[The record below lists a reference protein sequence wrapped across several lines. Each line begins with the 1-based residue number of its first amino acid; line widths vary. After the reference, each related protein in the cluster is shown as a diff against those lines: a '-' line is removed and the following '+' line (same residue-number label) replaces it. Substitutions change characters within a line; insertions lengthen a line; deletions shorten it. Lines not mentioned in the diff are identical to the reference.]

1 MSYPPRKNQT
11 YMLNDLLFPAYQNAL
26 EQYEIKT
33 NHYELVVKKTYVVA
47 RLKVYGTIIDSKS
60 FSGGGDAYEL
70 AKLWLKKTRTKLWLE
85 VMEVTNYEL

>member
-47 RLKVYGTIIDSKS
+47 RLKV
-60 FSGGGDAYEL
+60 
-70 AKLWLKKTRTKLWLE
+70 
-85 VMEVTNYEL
+85 